1 MAEKYVI
8 CLASLTNPVKMKKSS
23 ITRRN
28 FLKSGSLAAGGLL
41 LSFSVSPGIVK
52 ALSHTTSSASL
63 SALLRIGEDNSI
75 YIILSKVE
83 MGQGVWTTLPML
95 IAEELDCNWKKIKV
109 MHRSSGRGDDFRESI
124 FVQSTG
130 GSDST
135 RSEFDRYRLAG
146 ATAREMLIE
155 AACKRLQVKATS
167 CRTENGF
174 VIAGDTRLSYG
185 ALATEAAT
193 LPAPQ
198 VVLRDASKW
207 KYIGKSQKRLD
218 NPEKV
223 NGQARYGID
232 MQFPDLLTAVVAH
245 PPAFGAVVKSFDAH
259 KAKAIQGVHDV
270 VQIPQGVAVIAT
282 NFWTAKQGRDAL
294 EIEWDFSKN
303 QQVSSNTQRDEYR
316 SLSQTSGLVVQQKGR
331 AADALKETDTI
342 FEAEYTFPYLAHA
355 PMEPLNCTVK
365 INADSCEIWTGTQ
378 SPILHQQ
385 EVASFLGLKPEQ
397 VIFNTPYIGGSFGR
411 RGSFGND
418 WVLEAVHIAR
428 ASGRFI
434 KLIWTR
440 EDDIKGGGYRP
451 VYLHRV
457 QVGIGKD
464 GLPSAWLHRIVGQ
477 SLFTNTPLEK
487 DIVANGIDYSS
498 VDGVNGSP
506 YLSMVNDHSI
516 ELHTTAC
523 DVTVL
528 AWRSVGN
535 THTCFVMETLM
546 DELAVKAGKDPVAY
560 RRILLKNHPRHLA
573 ALNLAAEKA
582 LWHKPLPAGR
592 YRGITVHAAM
602 GSYVSQVIEIS
613 IADQKVYIHKV
624 VCAIDCGLAVNPDGV
639 RAQMESGIVYGLTA
653 ALYGEITL
661 EKGAVKQS
669 NFHDY
674 RMLRIPEIPVVEVY
688 IVPGN
693 ERMGGAG
700 EPGVPPIAPALA
712 NALFAAT
719 GKRVRN
725 LPVNMGELMQS

>member
-1 MAEKYVI
+1 
-8 CLASLTNPVKMKKSS
+8 MKKPP
-23 ITRRN
+23 ITRRD
-28 FLKSGSLAAGGLL
+28 FLKTGSLVAGGLL
-41 LSFSVSPGIVK
+41 LSFSVDARAVKSVAGAASP
-52 ALSHTTSSASL
+52 ALLNSF
-63 SALLRIGEDNSI
+63 LRIGEDNTI

-83 MGQGVWTTLPML
+83 MGQGIWTTLPML
-95 IAEELDCNWKKIKV
+95 IAEELDCDWKKIKV
-109 MHRSSGRGDDFRESI
+109 MHRPSGRGDDFHESI
-124 FVQSTG
+124 FILSTG

-135 RSEFDRYRLAG
+135 RSEFDRCRLAG

-155 AACKRLQVKATS
+155 AACKRLNVKATS
-167 CRTENGF
+167 CRTEDGF
-174 VIAGDTRLSYG
+174 VIVGDKRLCYG
-185 ALATEAAT
+185 ELATEAAA
-193 LPAPQ
+193 LPVPP

-218 NPEKV
+218 APEKI

-232 MQFPDLLTAVVAH
+232 IQFPDLLTAVVAH
-245 PPAFGAVVKSFDAH
+245 PPVFGAVVKSFDAR
-259 KAKAIQGVHDV
+259 KAKAIHGVYDV
-270 VQIPQGVAVIAT
+270 VQIPHGVAVIAAS
-282 NFWTAKQGRDAL
+282 FWGATQGRDAL
-294 EIEWDFSKN
+294 AIEWDDSKS
-303 QQVSSNTQRDEYR
+303 QRVSSSTQREEYR
-316 SLSQTSGLVVQQKGR
+316 SLSQTSGRVVQQKGNVAR
-331 AADALKETDTI
+331 ALKDADTI
-342 FEAEYTFPYLAHA
+342 LEAEYTFPYLAHA
-355 PMEPLNCTVK
+355 PLEPLNCTVK

-378 SPILHQQ
+378 SPIPHQQ
-385 EVASFLGLKPEQ
+385 EVAAFLGLRSEQ

-411 RGSFGND
+411 RGSLGND

-440 EDDIKGGGYRP
+440 KDDIKGGCYRP

-457 QVGIGKD
+457 QIAVGND
-464 GLPSAWLHRIVGQ
+464 GFPSAWLHRIAGQ
-477 SLFTNTPLEK
+477 SLFVNTLLEK

-506 YLSMVNDHSI
+506 YLGKINDHSL
-516 ELHTTAC
+516 ELHTTTC

-535 THTCFVMETLM
+535 THTCFVMETLV
-546 DELAVKAGKDPVAY
+546 DELAGKAGIDPVAY
-560 RRILLKNHPRHLA
+560 RRVLLKDHPRHLA

-592 YRGITVHAAM
+592 YRGIAVHAAM
-602 GSYVSQVIEIS
+602 GSYVSQVVEIS
-613 IADQKVYIHKV
+613 IVNQKLYIHKV
-624 VCAIDCGLAVNPDGV
+624 VCAIDCGLAVNPDGI

-674 RMLRIPEIPVVEVY
+674 RMLRIHEMPAVEVY

-693 ERMGGAG
+693 EHMGGAG

-712 NALFAAT
+712 NALYAAT
-719 GKRVRN
+719 GKRLRN
-725 LPVNMGELMQS
+725 LPVNMRELMES

>member
-1 MAEKYVI
+1 
-8 CLASLTNPVKMKKSS
+8 MKKPSVIS
-23 ITRRN
+23 RRD

-41 LSFSVSPGIVK
+41 LSFSVGTAAVK
-52 ALSHTTSSASL
+52 SLINTITTASL
-63 SALLRIGEDNSI
+63 NAHLKIGEDDSI

-83 MGQGVWTTLPML
+83 MGQGIWTTLPML
-95 IAEELDCNWKKIKV
+95 IAEELDCDWKKIKV
-109 MHRSSGRGDDFRESI
+109 MHRPSGRGDDFRESI

-155 AACKRLQVKATS
+155 AAARKMQVQPSS

-174 VIAGDTRLSYG
+174 VITGERRMRYG
-185 ALATEAAT
+185 EVATAAAT
-193 LPAPQ
+193 LPVPT

-207 KYIGKSQKRLD
+207 KYIGKPQKRLD

-232 MQFPDLLTAVVAH
+232 IQFPDLLTAVVAH
-245 PPAFGAVVKSFDAH
+245 APAFGAVVESFDARE
-259 KAKAIQGVHDV
+259 AKAIKGVYDV
-270 VQIPQGVAVIAT
+270 VQIPQGIAVVAT

-294 EIEWDFSKN
+294 KIEWDFSKG
-303 QQVSSNTQRDEYR
+303 QHVTSSTQRDAYR
-316 SLSQTSGLVVQQKGR
+316 SLSQTAGTVVLRKGS
-331 AADALKETDTI
+331 AADALKATNI
-342 FEAEYTFPYLAHA
+342 ILEAEYTFPYLAHA

-365 INADSCEIWTGTQ
+365 IDANRCEIWTGTQ
-378 SPILHQQ
+378 TPLLHQQ
-385 EVASFLGLKPEQ
+385 EVAAFLGLSTDQ

-411 RGSFGND
+411 RGSFGED
-418 WVLEAVHIAR
+418 WVLEAVHIAK
-428 ASGRFI
+428 ASGRSV
-434 KLIWTR
+434 KLVWTR

-457 QVGIGKD
+457 QVGIGQD
-464 GLPSAWLHRIVGQ
+464 GLPSAWLHCIVGQ
-477 SLFTNTPLEK
+477 SLFTNTVLEK

-506 YLSMVNDHSI
+506 YFSKINDHTI
-516 ELHTTAC
+516 ELHTTTS

-535 THTCFVMETLM
+535 THTCFVMETLI

-560 RRILLKNHPRHLA
+560 RRILLKDHPRHLA

-582 LWHKPLPAGR
+582 QWHKPLPAGR
-592 YRGITVHAAM
+592 YRGIAVHAAM
-602 GSYVSQVIEIS
+602 GSYVAQAVEIS
-613 IADQKVYIHKV
+613 IGNQKLYIHKV

-661 EKGAVKQS
+661 ENGAVKQS

-674 RMLRIPEIPVVEVY
+674 RMLRLPEAPAIEVY

-712 NALFAAT
+712 NALYAAT
-719 GKRVRN
+719 GKRLRN
-725 LPVNMGELMQS
+725 LPVDMRELVKS

>member
-1 MAEKYVI
+1 
-8 CLASLTNPVKMKKSS
+8 MKKPSV
-23 ITRRN
+23 ITRRH

-41 LSFSVSPGIVK
+41 LSFSVSTGAAK
-52 ALSHTTSSASL
+52 SLSRTASPASL
-63 SALLRIGEDNSI
+63 NALLRIGEDNSI

-83 MGQGVWTTLPML
+83 IGQGIWTTLPML
-95 IAEELDCNWKKIKV
+95 IAEELDCDWKKIKV
-109 MHRSSGRGDDFRESI
+109 MHRSSGRGGDFRESI

-155 AACKRLQVKATS
+155 AACNRLQVNATS

-185 ALATEAAT
+185 DLVTEAAAR
-193 LPAPQ
+193 PVPV
-198 VVLRDASKW
+198 VVLRDASQW

-232 MQFPDLLTAVVAH
+232 IQFQDLLTAVVAH
-245 PPAFGAVVKSFDAH
+245 PPAFGAVVKSFDAR
-259 KAKAIQGVHDV
+259 KAKSIQGVHDV
-270 VQIPQGVAVIAT
+270 VQIPEGVAVIAT
-282 NFWTAKQGRDAL
+282 NFWTATQGRDAL
-294 EIEWDFSKN
+294 EIEWDYSKS
-303 QQVSSNTQRDEYR
+303 QRVSSSTQRDEYR
-316 SLSQTSGLVVQQKGR
+316 SLSLTSGLVVQQKGNV
-331 AADALKETDTI
+331 ADVLKEADTI
-342 FEAEYTFPYLAHA
+342 LEAEYTFPYLAHA
-355 PMEPLNCTVK
+355 PLEPLNCTVK
-365 INADSCEIWTGTQ
+365 INTDSCEIWTGTQ
-378 SPILHQQ
+378 TPIPHQQ
-385 EVASFLGLKPEQ
+385 EVAAFLGFHPEQ

-418 WVLEAVHIAR
+418 WVLEAVRIAK
-428 ASGRFI
+428 ATGRFI

-440 EDDIKGGGYRP
+440 EDDIKGGCYRP
-451 VYLHRV
+451 VYLHRI
-457 QVGIGKD
+457 QIAIGKD
-464 GLPSAWLHRIVGQ
+464 GFPSAWLHRIVGQ
-477 SLFTNTPLEK
+477 SQFVNTLLEK
-487 DIVANGIDYSS
+487 DIVVNGIDYSS

-506 YLSMVNDHSI
+506 YLSKIKDHSI

-528 AWRSVGN
+528 PWRSVGN
-535 THTCFVMETLM
+535 THTCFVMETLV
-546 DELAVKAGKDPVAY
+546 DELAHKAGIDPVTY
-560 RRILLKNHPRHLA
+560 RRMLLKDHPRHLA

-582 LWHKPLPAGR
+582 LWHKPLLAGR
-592 YRGITVHAAM
+592 YRGIAVHLAM
-602 GSYVSQVIEIS
+602 GSYVSQAVEIS
-613 IADQKVYIHKV
+613 IANQKIYIHKV

-661 EKGAVKQS
+661 ENGAVKQS

-674 RMLRIPEIPVVEVY
+674 RMLRIPEMPVVEVY

-712 NALFAAT
+712 NALYAAT
-719 GKRVRN
+719 GKRLRN
-725 LPVNMGELMQS
+725 LPVNIRELMQS

>member
-1 MAEKYVI
+1 
-8 CLASLTNPVKMKKSS
+8 MKKAS
-23 ITRRN
+23 ILSRRD

-41 LSFSVSPGIVK
+41 LSFSIE
-52 ALSHTTSSASL
+52 ASAFKSL
-63 SALLRIGEDNSI
+63 ARSGVPASFNAFLKIGSDNSI

-83 MGQGVWTTLPML
+83 MGQGIWTTLPML
-95 IAEELDCNWKKIKV
+95 IAEELDCDWKKIKV
-109 MHRSSGRGDDFRESI
+109 MHRSSGTGDDFRESI

-135 RSEFDRYRLAG
+135 RSEFDRCRIAG

-155 AACKRLQVKATS
+155 AAAKKLQVTATS

-174 VIAGDTRLSYG
+174 VIAGDKRISYG
-185 ALATEAAT
+185 EVAAEASALPVPT
-193 LPAPQ
+193 

-232 MQFPDLLTAVVAH
+232 IQFPDLLTAVVAH
-245 PPAFGAVVKSFDAH
+245 PPAFGAVLKSFDAQ
-259 KAKAIQGVHDV
+259 KAKAVQGVYDII
-270 VQIPQGVAVIAT
+270 QIPEGVAVVAT

-294 EIEWDFSKN
+294 QIEWDFSKS
-303 QQVSSNTQRDEYR
+303 QQVTSSTQRDEYR
-316 SLSQTSGLVVQQKGR
+316 SLSQSPGRVVQQKGHVTN
-331 AADALKETDTI
+331 ALKTADSI
-342 FEAEYTFPYLAHA
+342 LEAEYTFPYLAHA

-365 INADSCEIWTGTQ
+365 IDADRCEVWTGTQ
-378 SPILHQQ
+378 TPLLHQQ
-385 EVASFLGLKPEQ
+385 EVAAFLGLNPEQ

-411 RGSFGND
+411 RGSFGAD
-418 WVLEAVHIAR
+418 WVIEAVRIAK
-428 ASGRFI
+428 ASGRFV
-434 KLIWTR
+434 KLLWTR

-451 VYLHRV
+451 LYLHRI

-464 GLPSAWLHRIVGQ
+464 GLPSAWHHRVVGQ
-477 SLFTNTPLEK
+477 SLFTNTVLEK
-487 DIVANGIDYSS
+487 DIAPNGIDYSS
-498 VDGVNGSP
+498 VDGINGSP
-506 YLSMVNDHSI
+506 YFSKISDLAI

-535 THTCFVMETLM
+535 THTCFVMETLI
-546 DELAVKAGKDPVAY
+546 DELAMRAGKDPVAY
-560 RRILLKNHPRHLA
+560 RRILLQDHPRHLA
-573 ALNLAAEKA
+573 ALNLAAEKI
-582 LWHKPLPAGR
+582 LWHEPLPAGR
-592 YRGITVHAAM
+592 HRGIAVHLAM
-602 GSYVSQVIEIS
+602 GSYVAQAVEIS
-613 IADQKVYIHKV
+613 IVNQKLYIHKV

-661 EKGAVKQS
+661 ERGAVKQS

-674 RMLRIPEIPVVEVY
+674 SMLRIPEMPAVEVY
-688 IVPGN
+688 IVPSN

-712 NALFAAT
+712 NALYAAT
-719 GKRVRN
+719 GKRLRN
-725 LPVNMGELMQS
+725 LPVKISELIKS

>member
-1 MAEKYVI
+1 MLRTHPI
-8 CLASLTNPVKMKKSS
+8 LLSMKKSS
-23 ITRRN
+23 ITRRD

-41 LSFSVSPGIVK
+41 LSFSISPGVAK
-52 ALSHTTSSASL
+52 SLLPAASPASL
-63 SALLRIGEDNSI
+63 NALLRIGDDNSI

-95 IAEELDCNWKKIKV
+95 IAEELDCDWKKIKV
-109 MHRSSGRGDDFRESI
+109 MHRPSGRGDDFRESI

-155 AACKRLQVKATS
+155 AACKRWKVKATS

-174 VIAGDTRLSYG
+174 VIAGDMRLSYG

-198 VVLRDASKW
+198 VTLRDASKW

-245 PPAFGAVVKSFDAH
+245 PPAFGAVVKSFDAS
-259 KAKAIQGVHDV
+259 KANAIQGVQQV
-270 VQIPQGVAVIAT
+270 VQVPQGVAVIAT

-294 EIEWDFSKN
+294 EIEWDFSMI
-303 QQVSSNTQRDEYR
+303 QHVSSSTQRDEYR
-316 SLSQTSGLVVQQKGR
+316 SLSQTSGLVVQQKGSV
-331 AADALKETDTI
+331 ADALKATDTI
-342 FEAEYTFPYLAHA
+342 LEAEYTFPYLAHA
-355 PMEPLNCTVK
+355 PMEPLNCTVR

-418 WVLEAVHIAR
+418 WVLEAVHIAK

-457 QVGIGKD
+457 QVGIGNN

-477 SLFTNTPLEK
+477 SLFANTPLEK

-506 YLSMVNDHSI
+506 YFSMVNDHSI

-523 DVTVL
+523 DIPVL

-535 THTCFVMETLM
+535 THTCFVMETLI
-546 DELAVKAGKDPVAY
+546 DELAVKAGKDPVDY
-560 RRILLKNHPRHLA
+560 RRILLQNHPRHLA

-592 YRGITVHAAM
+592 YRGIAVHAAM
-602 GSYVSQVIEIS
+602 GSYVSQVVEIS
-613 IADQKVYIHKV
+613 IVNGKVYIHKV

-661 EKGAVKQS
+661 ENGAVKQS

-674 RMLRIPEIPVVEVY
+674 RMLRLPEIPVAEIY

-700 EPGVPPIAPALA
+700 EPGVPPVAPALA

-719 GKRVRN
+719 GKRARN
-725 LPVNMGELMQS
+725 LPVSMRELMQS